1 MRRKLAVS
9 LSACLVGLLLCAG
22 LALSSGSIVSAEPP
36 PRTPVSATQTA
47 EAANA
52 APGAAAIALH
62 APGAPPSAWTVVQWQ
77 DGLGGW
83 HDVDGWRGDLD
94 AGQQKVWWVLGKD
107 FDTGPF
113 RWVVYDQR
121 DGNVWAISKSFMLPA
136 RANLWVFVE
145 ATP

>member
-1 MRRKLAVS
+1 MQRRLAVS
-9 LSACLVGLLLCAG
+9 LSAG
-22 LALSSGSIVSAEPP
+22 LAVLFLLASLLMSSGRTAAAEPP

-47 EAANA
+47 QAANA
-52 APGAAAIALH
+52 APGVAAIMLR
-62 APGAPPSAWTVVQWQ
+62 APGAPSTAWTVVQWQ

-107 FDTGPF
+107 FNTGPF

-121 DGNVWAISKSFMLPA
+121 DGKVWAISEPFTLPA
-136 RANLWVFVE
+136 RVNVWLFVE
-145 ATP
+145 AMP